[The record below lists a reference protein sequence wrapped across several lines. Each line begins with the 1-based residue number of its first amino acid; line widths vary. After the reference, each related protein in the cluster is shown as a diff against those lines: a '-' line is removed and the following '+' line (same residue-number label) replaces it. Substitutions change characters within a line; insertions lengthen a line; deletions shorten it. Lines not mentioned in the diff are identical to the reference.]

1 MGVFCK
7 VFHLLPWWHLP
18 PRTVSKVKEELE
30 RVFLFKSFALWLPW
44 AGFTWFPVWTYIIRS
59 DLCLSPLRC
68 CSLCC
73 IHTLNGASSV
83 SISVIECTSR
93 SVLKMPCL
101 NQVPLPSTKAKHWDV
116 VFLDFF
122 YLLSLPMV
130 FSLCKTWV
138 KFNEPSFSGLSLF
151 IINSL
156 WCVSS
161 GLAISIA
168 SHDICSFAKCR
179 KNVECFMIVHI
190 CFHVHVVSSHNRL
203 AFCLCVP
210 NHCEKLALGKS

>member
-1 MGVFCK
+1 MASLSRIYLVSSLNLHHQVWPLPLTPSLLLSLLHSHFKRSQFCEHQCDRMHWQIC
-7 VFHLLPWWHLP
+7 FEDALLESGSFTQH
-18 PRTVSKVKEELE
+18 
-30 RVFLFKSFALWLPW
+30 KSQ
-44 AGFTWFPVWTYIIRS
+44 T
-59 DLCLSPLRC
+59 LRC
-68 CSLCC
+68 C
-73 IHTLNGASSV
+73 
-83 SISVIECTSR
+83 
-93 SVLKMPCL
+93 
-101 NQVPLPSTKAKHWDV
+101 LPS
-116 VFLDFF
+116 FF

-138 KFNEPSFSGLSLF
+138 KCNEPSFSGLSLF

-168 SHDICSFAKCR
+168 SHDICSFTKCR